1 MALQSLLLTADQSM
15 LRQLGSVLHDL
26 GIGVEIC
33 HRAVQASECLR
44 RSHFDVA
51 VLDCDASG
59 VEEVITRLRAAT
71 SSPNAPLFLIGPANC
86 SSEAAFA
93 GKADHLLARAA
104 GLEETWRALRSAR
117 RQMESSM
124 FRYYRVRTD
133 VAALLQY
140 SGGRTV
146 EAHARDVAQS
156 GVGLQAPVALRCG
169 EALGMRLELPAC
181 REVIEA
187 QAEVVWSNEKGN
199 AGLRFLVL
207 PAECRSALEA
217 WVGKGLE
224 AREFAFVFAGAGQAS
239 LSALSPAGGPAS
251 KTDDFS
257 ARLARSPGI
266 S

>member
-1 MALQSLLLTADQSM
+1 MALQSLLLTADQRM
-15 LRQLGSVLHDL
+15 LHQLGSVLHDL

-33 HRAVQASECLR
+33 HRAAQASECLR

-59 VEEVITRLRAAT
+59 VEEVIMRLRAAA
-71 SSPNAPLFLIGPANC
+71 SSRSAPLFLIGPADR

-93 GKADHLLARAA
+93 RQADYLLARPME
-104 GLEETWRALRSAR
+104 LEETWRALRNAR

-133 VAALLQY
+133 TAALLQY

-146 EAHARDVAQS
+146 EAHTHDVAQS
-156 GVGLQAPVALRCG
+156 GVGLQAPVALRRG
-169 EALGMRLELPAC
+169 EALRVRLELPAC
-181 REVIEA
+181 REVIDA

-207 PAECRSALEA
+207 AGECRSALEA

-224 AREFAFVFAGAGQAS
+224 AREFAFVFTGTGQAS
-239 LSALSPAGGPAS
+239 RPALIPATGQAS
-251 KTDDFS
+251 ENYDFS
-257 ARLARSPGI
+257 GRLARSPGI